1 MKIIW
6 PRFGCRKSA
15 IHLQHRRLLRLA
27 SKVDELAAYSRWHY
41 CRAATT
47 VVGGRRI
54 AADHAADQP
63 LPSRANARPVG
74 VSLLVGLTLS
84 IPAWKVNANNR
95 PDQRHTPI

>member
-6 PRFGCRKSA
+6 PPP
-15 IHLQHRRLLRLA
+15 RLPEERYSLTTPPITGLA

-47 VVGGRRI
+47 VLGGRRI

-63 LPSRANARPVG
+63 LPSQANARPVG